1 MNLEKQTLKGGFMP
15 REEQFE
21 KAMTL
26 VAPEGGNETWTLPKT
41 KQKLREAVKH
51 CGAKGKPLRSFVRH
65 HLKMGGQRYLEVSK
79 WLEGRVNALSVEQF
93 VTIIR
98 VLKSLDGQRPEK
110 LRIDLPKPKKNPVL
124 VRKTINHTICL
135 LNSLGGLI
143 EASEAGA
150 TDVLGGDR
158 MQIVEAVQNLCR
170 SLGIEVIFGT
180 ENQEKNQPLTAKD
193 LEDLGIKTTET
204 KRRI

>member
-1 MNLEKQTLKGGFMP
+1 M
-15 REEQFE
+15 
-21 KAMTL
+21 
-26 VAPEGGNETWTLPKT
+26 
-41 KQKLREAVKH
+41 
-51 CGAKGKPLRSFVRH
+51 
-65 HLKMGGQRYLEVSK
+65 
-79 WLEGRVNALSVEQF
+79 
-93 VTIIR
+93 
-98 VLKSLDGQRPEK
+98 
-110 LRIDLPKPKKNPVL
+110 
-124 VRKTINHTICL
+124 RKTINHTICL